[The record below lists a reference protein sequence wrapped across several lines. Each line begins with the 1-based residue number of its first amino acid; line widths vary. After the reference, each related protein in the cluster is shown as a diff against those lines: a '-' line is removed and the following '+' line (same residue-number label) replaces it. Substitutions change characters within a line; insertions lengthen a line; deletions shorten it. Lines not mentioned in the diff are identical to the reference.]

1 LKQIRILRGT
11 KIKME
16 CRNIY
21 DIVKLIERRDGIS
34 QEEAYQIVS
43 DVRAELK
50 EIIGYESPFYAYEL
64 AADLLRSEL
73 GLEPDYLD
81 ILVEGL

>member
-1 LKQIRILRGT
+1 
-11 KIKME
+11 ME

-50 EIIGYESPFYAYEL
+50 EIISYESSPFYAYEL

-73 GLEPDYLD
+73 GLEPDFLE